1 MVRRLRIAEEI
12 SFHRRTAYAGGEI
25 EFIRNAASR
34 AASERSFLEEGGTI
48 VSIWEE
54 NYRLPLPL
62 ASHLN
67 RVYPDC
73 FLNFFM
79 D

>member
-12 SFHRRTAYAGGEI
+12 SFHRRIAYAGGEI

-34 AASERSFLEEGGTI
+34 VVSERSFLEKGGTI

-67 RVYPDC
+67 R
-73 FLNFFM
+73 FLNFSM